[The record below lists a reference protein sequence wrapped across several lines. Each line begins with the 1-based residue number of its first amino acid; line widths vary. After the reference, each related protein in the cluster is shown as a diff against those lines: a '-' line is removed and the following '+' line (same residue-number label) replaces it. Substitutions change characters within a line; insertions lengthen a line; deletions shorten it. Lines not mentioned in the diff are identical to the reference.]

1 LVESKKHSNEDLAFS
16 TQETV
21 FAMLT
26 EATERAVAHIGKN
39 EVLLT
44 GGVAANK
51 RLTKMLEDMCEA
63 RGVKFEVCPRAL
75 SGDQGAMIAWQ
86 GIIEYSAGKRQKNSD
101 TEVDGKWRTDQ
112 VEVNWI

>member
-1 LVESKKHSNEDLAFS
+1 
-16 TQETV
+16 
-21 FAMLT
+21 MLT

-51 RLTKMLEDMCEA
+51 RLTKMIETMCKT
-63 RGVKFEVCPRAL
+63 RGVKFEVCPRSL

-86 GIIEYSAGKRQKNSD
+86 GIIEYSAGKRQKISD